1 MIFSFFRILLLIQ
14 HLILKAVELHVYL
27 FIYQF
32 FNLNSDLEFMKES
45 HPESLWRLPN
55 RIPIVPGQS
64 SVPLEEKP
72 WKRYLRSIYASLQK
86 EITGILISQG
96 CVYFIEFLCKGRR
109 NYLLFWIVLF
119 TMYHGLWG
127 IQFKFDIGIYV
138 YVKTRLC
145 MTYF

>member
-14 HLILKAVELHVYL
+14 HLVLKAVELNVYL

-86 EITGILISQG
+86 EIILISQG
-96 CVYFIEFLCKGRR
+96 CFFAKVKEIIFYSELCSLQCITAFEESNLNSTLEF
-109 NYLLFWIVLF
+109 
-119 TMYHGLWG
+119 MYMSKLDYAWHISKL
-127 IQFKFDIGIYV
+127 
-138 YVKTRLC
+138 R
-145 MTYF
+145 